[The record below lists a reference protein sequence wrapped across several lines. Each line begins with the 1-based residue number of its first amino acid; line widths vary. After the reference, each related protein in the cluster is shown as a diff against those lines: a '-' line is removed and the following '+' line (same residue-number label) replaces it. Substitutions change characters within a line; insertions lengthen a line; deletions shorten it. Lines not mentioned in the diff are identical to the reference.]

1 MLRRSSALR
10 IAWKSPHMRRS
21 FTCANSSRHRL
32 PAAIVG
38 SSRLNAAPLLGFGDR
53 RVNGIEF
60 AVAAA
65 LDCDPHVL
73 WRAADELAL
82 GERFGPGARE

>member
-21 FTCANSSRHRL
+21 CTCANSSRHRL
-32 PAAIVG
+32 PAAIVN
-38 SSRLNAAPLLGFGDR
+38 SYCLDAAPLLGFGDR
-53 RVNGIEF
+53 RVNGIELT
-60 AVAAA
+60 VAAA

-73 WRAADELAL
+73 WRAADAFTP
-82 GERFGPGARE
+82 GECFEQV